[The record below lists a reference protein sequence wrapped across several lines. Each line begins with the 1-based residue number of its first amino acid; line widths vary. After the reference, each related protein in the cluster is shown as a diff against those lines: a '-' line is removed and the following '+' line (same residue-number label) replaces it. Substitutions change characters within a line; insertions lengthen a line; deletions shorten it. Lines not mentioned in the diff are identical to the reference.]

1 MNRLADYFRTVR
13 TDPTRVWF
21 RRKRYGWGWTPARW
35 QGWLLLII
43 YTACVS
49 MIMAQLDVAA
59 TADAALARVTLPML
73 GITAILVLVCYLTGE
88 KPRWQW
94 GREESR

>member
-1 MNRLADYFRTVR
+1 MNRLSDYFYAVR
-13 TDPTRVWF
+13 TDPARVWF

-43 YTACVS
+43 YTACVI

-59 TADAALARVTLPML
+59 TADAALARITFPML
-73 GITAILVLVCYLTGE
+73 GVTAILVLLCYLTGE

-94 GREESR
+94 GREDQR